1 MKRHHSVGQ
10 LACMLAC
17 FLTGLA
23 ALAPAAAQATQPAAQ
38 AARTLPSLASLVSPS
53 TYAELMKSGSIVQTA
68 PEGKGPALL
77 PTHAA
82 SASIHAA
89 LAAEKPNLI
98 VEALYLYRRPRP
110 ADPQAELRS
119 LYGTLLSISSLEGIQ
134 YWSASRQ
141 KMRTFYAESY
151 RIDDPKARRR
161 LPDLTAPATGPLPE
175 AATCFAFQRD
185 LTFGSN
191 VYRYDY
197 ATSPDGIL
205 LESTNMTS
213 MTYLAVPL
221 MAPGGLKVRLLV
233 IQTDEALLFYVAS
246 GANAPSL
253 GIIRDKV
260 EESITNRAIALYKWF
275 EGEQKR

>member
-1 MKRHHSVGQ
+1 
-10 LACMLAC
+10 LACRLSCLLA
-17 FLTGLA
+17 GLVA
-23 ALAPAAAQATQPAAQ
+23 FAPVAAQATPSATQ
-38 AARTLPSLASLVSPS
+38 ALPGLSSLVPASA
-53 TYAELMKSGSIVQTA
+53 YAELVKSGSLVQTA
-68 PEGKGPALL
+68 PEGRGPVLL

-82 SASIHAA
+82 SASIRAA

-151 RIDDPKARRR
+151 RIDDPKAKRR
-161 LPDLTAPATGPLPE
+161 LPDLTPPATGPLPGT
-175 AATCFAFQRD
+175 ATCYALQRD

-197 ATSPDGIL
+197 VTSPDGIL

-213 MTYLAVPL
+213 MNYLAMPL

-233 IQTDEALLFYVAS
+233 VQTDEAILFYVAS

-275 EGEQKR
+275 EARQRR

>member
-1 MKRHHSVGQ
+1 MKQQQSGRPFACL
-10 LACMLAC
+10 LAI
-17 FLTGLA
+17 LA
-23 ALAPAAAQATQPAAQ
+23 AFAALVPAAAQATTAPPQILPGLTSLLPA
-38 AARTLPSLASLVSPS
+38 S

-68 PEGKGPALL
+68 PEGQGPVLL
-77 PTHAA
+77 PAHAA
-82 SASIHAA
+82 SASIRSA
-89 LAAEKPNLI
+89 LASEKPNLI
-98 VEALYLYRRPRP
+98 VEALYLYHRPRP

-151 RIDDPKARRR
+151 RIDGPKSKRR
-161 LPDLTAPATGPLPE
+161 LPDLAAPAAGPLPS
-175 AATCFAFQRD
+175 AATCYAFQRD
-185 LTFGSN
+185 LTFGPN

-197 ATSPDGIL
+197 AVSPEAIL

-213 MTYLAVPL
+213 MTYLALPL

-260 EESITNRAIALYKWF
+260 EESITNRAVALCKWF
-275 EGEQKR
+275 EGKQKR

>member
-1 MKRHHSVGQ
+1 MKRHHSARQ
-10 LACMLAC
+10 PACLLSCLLSSLVA
-17 FLTGLA
+17 LT
-23 ALAPAAAQATQPAAQ
+23 PAAAQTAPAAS
-38 AARTLPSLASLVSPS
+38 RTLPSLAGLLPAS

-68 PEGKGPALL
+68 PEGGGPALL

-82 SASIHAA
+82 SAAIRTA
-89 LAAEKPNLI
+89 LANEKPNLI

-110 ADPQAELRS
+110 MDPEAELHS

-151 RIDDPKARRR
+151 RIDDPKARHR
-161 LPDLTAPATGPLPE
+161 LPDLAVPASGPLPE
-175 AATCFAFQRD
+175 TASCYAFQRD

-197 ATSPDGIL
+197 AASTSGIL
-205 LESTNMTS
+205 LETTNMTS

-233 IQTDEALLFYVAS
+233 LQTDEALLFYVVS
-246 GANAPSL
+246 SANAPSL
-253 GIIRDKV
+253 GIIRGKV
-260 EESITNRAIALYKWF
+260 EESITNRAVALYKWF

>member
-1 MKRHHSVGQ
+1 MKQLFPGRRLVRLLVACAAVSVSW
-10 LACMLAC
+10 
-17 FLTGLA
+17 
-23 ALAPAAAQATQPAAQ
+23 PASPQATPTAPQ
-38 AARTLPSLASLVSPS
+38 TLPGLSSLLPAS

-68 PEGKGPALL
+68 PEGKGPVLL
-77 PTHAA
+77 PAHAS
-82 SASIHAA
+82 SASIRSA
-89 LAAEKPNLI
+89 LAGEKPNLI

-110 ADPQAELRS
+110 SDPQAELRS

-151 RIDDPKARRR
+151 RIDDPKAKRR
-161 LPDLTAPATGPLPE
+161 LPDLAAPTTGPLPA
-175 AATCFAFQRD
+175 AATCYAFQRD

-197 ATSPDGIL
+197 AVSPEAIL
-205 LESTNMTS
+205 LENTNMTS
-213 MTYLAVPL
+213 MTYLALPL

-260 EESITNRAIALYKWF
+260 EESITNRAVALYKWF
-275 EGEQKR
+275 EGKQER

>member
-1 MKRHHSVGQ
+1 
-10 LACMLAC
+10 MLSC
-17 FLTGLA
+17 LLTGLA
-23 ALAPAAAQATQPAAQ
+23 ALAPAAAQAGPSTAQ
-38 AARTLPSLASLVSPS
+38 ALPGLSSLVPASA
-53 TYAELMKSGSIVQTA
+53 YAELMKSGSIVQTA
-68 PEGKGPALL
+68 PEGQGPVLL

-82 SASIHAA
+82 SASIRAS
-89 LAAEKPNLI
+89 LASEKPNLI

-119 LYGTLLSISSLEGIQ
+119 LYGTLLSVSSLEGIQ

-161 LPDLTAPATGPLPE
+161 LPDLLAPAAGPLPQ
-175 AATCFAFQRD
+175 ATTCYAFQRD

-197 ATSPDGIL
+197 STSADGIL

-233 IQTDEALLFYVAS
+233 VQTDEALLFYVAS
-246 GANAPSL
+246 GAKAPSL

-275 EGEQKR
+275 EGKQKR

>member
-1 MKRHHSVGQ
+1 MKRHHSAKQ
-10 LACMLAC
+10 LACLLSCLLA
-17 FLTGLA
+17 GLA
-23 ALAPAAAQATQPAAQ
+23 ALTPAAAQASPAAPQ
-38 AARTLPSLASLVSPS
+38 ALPGLSSLVSAS
-53 TYAELMKSGSIVQTA
+53 AYAALLKSGSIVQTA
-68 PEGKGPALL
+68 PEGQGPVLL

-82 SASIHAA
+82 SAAIRAA
-89 LAAEKPNLI
+89 MASEKPNLI

-151 RIDDPKARRR
+151 RIDDPKARHR
-161 LPDLTAPATGPLPE
+161 LPDLAAPASGPLP
-175 AATCFAFQRD
+175 ATASCYAFQRD
-185 LTFGSN
+185 LTFGAN

-197 ATSPDGIL
+197 ATSADGIL
-205 LESTNMTS
+205 LETTNMTS

-221 MAPGGLKVRLLV
+221 MAPGGLKARLLV

-246 GANAPSL
+246 CANAPSL

-275 EGEQKR
+275 EGEQAR